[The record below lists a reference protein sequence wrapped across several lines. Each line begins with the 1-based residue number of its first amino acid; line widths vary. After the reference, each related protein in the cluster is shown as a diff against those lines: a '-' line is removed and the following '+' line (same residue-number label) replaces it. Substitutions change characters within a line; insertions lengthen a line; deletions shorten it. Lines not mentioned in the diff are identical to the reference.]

1 MKKLSRMALLASLGL
16 GALGA
21 MSASLVVV
29 GCDNSSSDAPHDAVD
44 SGNGGHDTGV
54 IGNDGGSDGGS
65 DAAPEPDCFTNPKNH
80 FEIINACTDAAKIDK
95 KPVLPLLQPDGSL
108 PPLP

>member
-1 MKKLSRMALLASLGL
+1 MKKLSRMALIASLGL
-16 GALGA
+16 GTLGA

-29 GCDNSSSDAPHDAVD
+29 GCDNS
-44 SGNGGHDTGV
+44 GGHDTGV
-54 IGNDGGSDGGS
+54 IGNDGGSDGGN
-65 DAAPEPDCFTNPKNH
+65 DGAPASDCFTNPKNH